1 MSSLVMC
8 EIATARLSV
17 ENLDDLHGWLFVR
30 DICIS
35 RTAVP
40 DNGGIFIEVN
50 GIHLC
55 KLAGTGNGFQY
66 AHSHG
71 YLHVAF
77 NGTGRALL
85 DQHGESGNQ
94 HAVQHARF
102 ALSKSVIVGGNQ
114 TEFFILDP
122 LLKGDDIFCHLPYF
136 FYEVRGILAGC
147 ALIAVMGGLDDVFN
161 LNAWVKLIAQIGAAA
176 ICVSC
181 GVVLDGLTNFLGSGE
196 TVYYSQWVSILIT
209 MFWIV
214 GCTNAINLIDGLDGL
229 AVGMSAISAGTL
241 FVISLGVETATA
253 NVSVLLLCVIGA
265 CVGFWPYNKHPAKI
279 FMGDVGSQMLGFLL
293 GTISII
299 GIFKMHALVTMLV
312 PFMAMAVPLADTA
325 YAFIRRIVKGQSPF
339 HPDKGHFHHRLLALG
354 LTQSQAVYVMYG
366 ISLILGLL
374 AFLMIGKNQRVKIVL
389 LAVALFISLIIILY
403 VFFIFP
409 RRQAKQNTNPD
420 LVADQDIKIYEKK
433 GRQ

>member
-1 MSSLVMC
+1 
-8 EIATARLSV
+8 
-17 ENLDDLHGWLFVR
+17 
-30 DICIS
+30 
-35 RTAVP
+35 
-40 DNGGIFIEVN
+40 
-50 GIHLC
+50 
-55 KLAGTGNGFQY
+55 
-66 AHSHG
+66 
-71 YLHVAF
+71 
-77 NGTGRALL
+77 
-85 DQHGESGNQ
+85 
-94 HAVQHARF
+94 
-102 ALSKSVIVGGNQ
+102 
-114 TEFFILDP
+114 
-122 LLKGDDIFCHLPYF
+122 
-136 FYEVRGILAGC
+136 
-147 ALIAVMGGLDDVFN
+147 
-161 LNAWVKLIAQIGAAA
+161 
-176 ICVSC
+176 
-181 GVVLDGLTNFLGSGE
+181 
-196 TVYYSQWVSILIT
+196 
-209 MFWIV
+209 
-214 GCTNAINLIDGLDGL
+214 
-229 AVGMSAISAGTL
+229 
-241 FVISLGVETATA
+241 
-253 NVSVLLLCVIGA
+253 
-265 CVGFWPYNKHPAKI
+265 
-279 FMGDVGSQMLGFLL
+279 MGDVGSQMLGFLL

>member
-1 MSSLVMC
+1 MFSWLESWQRAVLSLLLAFIVSYLM
-8 EIATARLSV
+8 
-17 ENLDDLHGWLFVR
+17 
-30 DICIS
+30 
-35 RTAVP
+35 VP
-40 DNGGIFIEVN
+40 QVKRFAESIGAIDKPNPRRINKEPVPRMGGIAIF
-50 GIHLC
+50 C
-55 KLAGTGNGFQY
+55 GFM
-66 AHSHG
+66 
-71 YLHVAF
+71 LP
-77 NGTGRALL
+77 ALL
-85 DQHGESGNQ
+85 FAELTDQ
-94 HAVQHARF
+94 
-102 ALSKSVIVGGNQ
+102 
-114 TEFFILDP
+114 
-122 LLKGDDIFCHLPYF
+122 
-136 FYEVRGILAGC
+136 VRGILAGC

>member
-1 MSSLVMC
+1 MFSWLESWQRAVLSLLLAFIVSYLM
-8 EIATARLSV
+8 
-17 ENLDDLHGWLFVR
+17 
-30 DICIS
+30 
-35 RTAVP
+35 VP
-40 DNGGIFIEVN
+40 QVKKFAESIGAIDKPNPRRINKEPVPRMGGIAIF
-50 GIHLC
+50 C
-55 KLAGTGNGFQY
+55 GFM
-66 AHSHG
+66 
-71 YLHVAF
+71 LP
-77 NGTGRALL
+77 ALL
-85 DQHGESGNQ
+85 FAELTDQ
-94 HAVQHARF
+94 
-102 ALSKSVIVGGNQ
+102 
-114 TEFFILDP
+114 
-122 LLKGDDIFCHLPYF
+122 
-136 FYEVRGILAGC
+136 VRGILAGC

-196 TVYYSQWVSILIT
+196 TVYYSQWVSVLIT

-241 FVISLGVETATA
+241 FVISLGVETATT